1 MTPQAGGA
9 ALASLEAQWRAL
21 HAAADAVQALAG
33 AESAGQAVPLDQ
45 LQHFPEAVVA
55 LSGGR
60 RRLVEDGL
68 SDLVA
73 IMEPGLAALLSVQER
88 GGNASVPARALWQEF
103 ASARDMLVAVAFDQ
117 TAWLAG
123 DAGA

>member
-1 MTPQAGGA
+1 MPLVISARA
-9 ALASLEAQWRAL
+9 ASGRVAR
-21 HAAADAVQALAG
+21 DV
-33 AESAGQAVPLDQ
+33 D
-45 LQHFPEAVVA
+45 VV
-55 LSGGR
+55 R
-60 RRLVEDGL
+60 
-68 SDLVA
+68 
-73 IMEPGLAALLSVQER
+73 LAALLSVQER